1 LGYASLMA
9 EALPSFASLYA
20 FVLVAETGS
29 MTAAAERL
37 NITQPAI
44 SKRLRALEAELGVA
58 LLRRGANAMQ
68 LTEAGR
74 QFASSLAAGF
84 STIKQATQA
93 LPNMPRRP
101 LKIRTHNTWAARWLI
116 PRLGRFRAR
125 HPDYEVAVTTSLNP
139 VDFARDGI
147 DLAIIS
153 ADRRPAPNAERLQPV
168 HIAPYVAPSL
178 ASRVRQFGF
187 DGLTLLGSH
196 ARPHDWALW
205 FERNDLSITAAPVLF
220 ESTMLAVQAAL
231 EGLGVV
237 IVSPNLVKDDVQQK
251 RLSAIASTM
260 VKTSS
265 YFWLLLPV
273 GTPRREA
280 ADFRIWLI
288 EEVSHDDQM
297 ICPG

>member
-1 LGYASLMA
+1 MA
-9 EALPSFASLYA
+9 ETLPSFASLYA

-29 MTAAAERL
+29 LTAAAERL

-44 SKRLRALEAELGVA
+44 SKRIRALEAELGVA

-74 QFASSLAAGF
+74 QFALSLAAGF
-84 STIKQATQA
+84 SAIKQATDS

-101 LKIRTHNTWAARWLI
+101 LKIRTHNTWAVRWLI
-116 PRLGRFRAR
+116 PRLRRFRAR
-125 HPDYEVAVTTSLNP
+125 HPDYEFAVTTSLNP

-153 ADRRPAPNAERLQPV
+153 ADRRPAPNAERLQPIY
-168 HIAPYVAPSL
+168 IAPYVAPSL
-178 ASRVRQFGF
+178 ASRVGQFGF

-205 FERNDLSITAAPVLF
+205 FQKRGLSISAAPVLF

-237 IVSPNLVKDDVQQK
+237 IVSPNLVRDDVQQK
-251 RLSAIASTM
+251 RLSSIAPTI

-265 YFWLLLPV
+265 YFWLLLPL

-280 ADFRIWLI
+280 ADFRIWLL
-288 EEVSHDDQM
+288 EEIARDEQFGDKTD
-297 ICPG
+297 

>member
-1 LGYASLMA
+1 MA
-9 EALPSFASLYA
+9 ETIPSLASLYA

-44 SKRLRALEAELGVA
+44 SKRIRALEAELGIT

-74 QFASSLAAGF
+74 QFAQALAAGF
-84 STIKQATQA
+84 TTIKQATES

-101 LKIRTHNTWAARWLI
+101 LRIRTHNTWAVRWLI

-153 ADRRPAPNAERLQPV
+153 ADRRPAPNAERLQPI
-168 HIAPYVAPSL
+168 HIAPYAAPSVT
-178 ASRVRQFGF
+178 SRIGQLGF
-187 DGLTLLGSH
+187 SGLTLLGSH
-196 ARPHDWALW
+196 ARPLDWALW
-205 FERNDLSITAAPVLF
+205 FQKNNLQIKAAPLLF

-237 IVSPNLVKDDVQQK
+237 IVSPNLVREDIRQK
-251 RLSAIASTM
+251 RLALMAQN
-260 VKTSS
+260 VVRTSS
-265 YFWLLLPV
+265 YFWLLLPL

-280 ADFRIWLI
+280 SDFRMWLL
-288 EEVSHDDQM
+288 EEINQDE
-297 ICPG
+297 